1 MQLLLVALARVV
13 QPVVVERL
21 MTTFDDREKAF
32 EKKFAH
38 DQDLKFKAEA
48 RRNKYLAEWVG
59 GLLGLSGPALDD
71 YIKAVRKADLEEKG
85 DEDVFRKLRKD
96 LDAKSVSVS
105 DADLRKKMHELLA
118 KAVTELEKK

>member
-1 MQLLLVALARVV
+1 
-13 QPVVVERL
+13 
-21 MTTFDDREKAF
+21 MTTFDEREKAF

-38 DQDLKFKAEA
+38 DQDLKFKAES